1 MRSILEELFYGNIC
15 PNTDCRSTDKE
26 TKQLMGYIADHHDNL
41 LSTLNEQQKE
51 ILEKFDDCY
60 NELTDINE
68 REIFVYA
75 FRLGMRIAIEVLLPD
90 SDSIIC

>member
-1 MRSILEELFYGNIC
+1 MRSVLEELFYDNIC
-15 PNTDCRSTDKE
+15 PNSDCRSHDKE

-41 LSTLNEQQKE
+41 LSTLNDQQKE

-68 REIFVYA
+68 REIFAYA
-75 FRLGMRIAIEVLLPD
+75 FKLGARIMLAVVSEREE
-90 SDSIIC
+90 

>member
-15 PNTDCRSTDKE
+15 PNTDCRSNDKE
-26 TKQLMGYIADHHDNL
+26 TKQLMGYIADHHDKL
-41 LSTLNEQQKE
+41 LFTLNDQQKE

-75 FRLGMRIAIEVLLPD
+75 FKLGARIALEML
-90 SDSIIC
+90 SN

>member
-15 PNTDCRSTDKE
+15 PNTDCRSNDKE
-26 TKQLMGYIADHHDNL
+26 TKQLMGYIADHHDKL
-41 LSTLNEQQKE
+41 LSTLNDRQKE

-68 REIFVYA
+68 RDIFVYA
-75 FRLGMRIAIEVLLPD
+75 FKLGARIALEML
-90 SDSIIC
+90 SN

>member
-1 MRSILEELFYGNIC
+1 MRSILEELFYGNIS
-15 PNTDCRSTDKE
+15 PNTDCRSHNKE

-41 LSTLNEQQKE
+41 LSTLNEHQKE

-68 REIFVYA
+68 REIFKYA
-75 FRLGMRIAIEVLLPD
+75 VKLGARIMLAVLHEETTE
-90 SDSIIC
+90 

>member
-15 PNTDCRSTDKE
+15 PNTDCRSQDKE
-26 TKQLMGYIADHHDNL
+26 TKHLMGYIADHHDNL

-60 NELTDINE
+60 NELIDINE
-68 REIFVYA
+68 RELFTYA
-75 FRLGMRIAIEVLLPD
+75 FKLGAQIMLAVKSEKDI
-90 SDSIIC
+90 

>member
-15 PNTDCRSTDKE
+15 PNTDCRSQDKK

-41 LSTLNEQQKE
+41 LSTLNDQQKE

-60 NELTDINE
+60 NKLIDINE
-68 REIFVYA
+68 REIFAYA
-75 FRLGMRIAIEVLLPD
+75 FKLGARLMLAVVGKKD
-90 SDSIIC
+90 N

>member
-15 PNTDCRSTDKE
+15 PNTDCRSHDKE

-41 LSTLNEQQKE
+41 LSTLNDRQKVL
-51 ILEKFDDCY
+51 LEKFDDCY

-68 REIFVYA
+68 REIFSYA
-75 FRLGMRIAIEVLLPD
+75 FKLGMRIAIEVLHNE
-90 SDSIIC
+90 

>member
-15 PNTDCRSTDKE
+15 PNTDCRSRDKE

-41 LSTLNEQQKE
+41 PSTLNDQQKA
-51 ILEKFDDCY
+51 LFEKFDDCY

-68 REIFVYA
+68 REIFAYA
-75 FRLGMRIAIEVLLPD
+75 FKLGAKLMLTVMLDDQRQ
-90 SDSIIC
+90 

>member
-26 TKQLMGYIADHHDNL
+26 TKQLRGYIADHHDNL

-60 NELTDINE
+60 NELIDINE
-68 REIFVYA
+68 REIFAYA
-75 FRLGMRIAIEVLLPD
+75 FKLGARLMLAVIEGKEN
-90 SDSIIC
+90 

>member
-15 PNTDCRSTDKE
+15 PNTDCRGHDKE
-26 TKQLMGYIADHHDNL
+26 IKQLMGYIADHHDNL
-41 LSTLNEQQKE
+41 LSTLNDQQKE

-68 REIFVYA
+68 RELFTYA
-75 FRLGMRIAIEVLLPD
+75 FKLGARIMLAVFSEQELL
-90 SDSIIC
+90 

>member
-1 MRSILEELFYGNIC
+1 MRSVLEELFYGNIC
-15 PNTDCRSTDKE
+15 PNTDCRSHDKE
-26 TKQLMGYIADHHDNL
+26 TKQLMGYIADHHENL
-41 LSTLNEQQKE
+41 FSTLNDQQKE

-75 FRLGMRIAIEVLLPD
+75 FKLGMRIAIEVLHNE
-90 SDSIIC
+90 

>member
-15 PNTDCRSTDKE
+15 PNTDCRSHDKE
-26 TKQLMGYIADHHDNL
+26 TNQLMGYIADHHDNL
-41 LSTLNEQQKE
+41 LSTLNDQQKE

-68 REIFVYA
+68 RELFAYA
-75 FRLGMRIAIEVLLPD
+75 FKLGARIMLAVVSEGEEQ
-90 SDSIIC
+90 